1 MDKVSQM
8 ELGDLFDKE
17 LRRKGAW
24 LPFGPA
30 PEWAYVSSLLD
41 KKIGQLDN
49 ESSAALLRAQKEA
62 IDDDLSATARV
73 RVRFLGNE
81 MLEKIK
87 SHPAKTRQ
95 VSVALA
101 CVTGWEGLTSNG
113 VEVEFNAKNL
123 EAVALYNSSFAEF
136 ASRAC
141 MSLPLLSA
149 WRDREVK
156 KN

>member
-1 MDKVSQM
+1 M

-17 LRRKGAW
+17 LKTKGAW

-30 PEWAYVSSLLD
+30 PEWALVSSLLE
-41 KKIGQLDN
+41 KRIGELED
-49 ESSAALLRAQKEA
+49 ESKAALLRAQKEA
-62 IDDDLSATARV
+62 IEDDLAVPARV
-73 RVRFLGNE
+73 RVRFLTGE
-81 MLEKIK
+81 MLGRIK
-87 SHPAKTRQ
+87 DHPEKTRR
-95 VSVALA
+95 VSLALA

-113 VEVEFNAKNL
+113 SEVEFNAKNL
-123 EAVALYNSSFAEF
+123 EAVAISNNSFVEF
-136 ASRAC
+136 TARAC